1 MSVPETTP
9 DTTRKAAADDLE
21 KSFLLSAYLPR
32 WLIIA
37 ITVLSI
43 ILLVAC
49 LITGL
54 FWPRWFQH
62 PNARVLLCF
71 LLAFCLAIV
80 MFGVY
85 PQVARIKN
93 VPLIDLPVELV
104 GPLSIFVV
112 ALTLLVFIYP
122 NAKPRVGFYVLYE
135 RGTQTAPV
143 YLQIESLEIKPI
155 HGRCTYYP
163 VTDLNSKDRLRLSGI
178 YVEFN
183 DDDDCKATIG
193 NAYVHYAVAF
203 NADVATNVVLGE
215 KQTTQ

>member
-9 DTTRKAAADDLE
+9 DTTGKAADDLE
-21 KSFLLSAYLPR
+21 ASFLRSAYAPR

-62 PNARVLLCF
+62 PTARVLLCF

-93 VPLIDLPVELV
+93 VPLINLPVEFV

-112 ALTLLVFIYP
+112 ALTLLLFIYP
-122 NAKPRVGFYVLYE
+122 NAKPRAGFYV
-135 RGTQTAPV
+135 
-143 YLQIESLEIKPI
+143 
-155 HGRCTYYP
+155 
-163 VTDLNSKDRLRLSGI
+163 
-178 YVEFN
+178 
-183 DDDDCKATIG
+183 
-193 NAYVHYAVAF
+193 
-203 NADVATNVVLGE
+203 
-215 KQTTQ
+215 